1 MSDSGY
7 TPSRL
12 LHDLK
17 ELKSWAQTP
26 APTGVY
32 GLMAEFANPD
42 DLVTA
47 ARQVRVAGYRKVDGY
62 SPYPMESLI
71 HELDQHHSWVPTIVL
86 GGGLTGF
93 LAGYGLEYWSSVIEY
108 PMNIGGR
115 PFHSWVSFIPPAF
128 ETTILFASFGA
139 VFGMLAL
146 NGFPRPYHPVF
157 NIEEFAKSASND
169 KFYLVI
175 EAADPKFDASKTAEF
190 LKSLSAT
197 FVKEIPA

>member
-1 MSDSGY
+1 MSHPGY

-12 LHDLK
+12 FHDLK
-17 ELKSWAQTP
+17 ELAAWLRSP
-26 APTGVY
+26 SPTGVY
-32 GLMAEFANPD
+32 GLMAEFANAD
-42 DLVTA
+42 DVVAA
-47 ARQVRVAGYRKVDGY
+47 ARRIRTAGYKKVDGY

-71 HELDQHHSWVPTIVL
+71 HELEQHHSWVPTIVL
-86 GGGLTGF
+86 GGGLTGLF
-93 LAGYGLEYWSSVIEY
+93 AGYGLEYWSSVIEY

-128 ETTILFASFGA
+128 ETLVLFASISA
-139 VFGMLAL
+139 VVGMLAL

-157 NIEEFAKSASND
+157 NIEEFTKGASND

-175 EAADPKFDASKTAEF
+175 EAADPKFDAARTADF
-190 LKSLSAT
+190 LKSLGPT